1 MIYDWDIEKIGNQ
14 DRTYVMKIVVTFIQF
29 VIASFLPP
37 PHQWLPPR
45 DQAIY
50 TTELIVGKQCNSDT
64 ELVDNTLP
72 FAGKSR
78 WYNSLVPWITKASG
92 LHVPMMTLIYKNY

>member
-29 VIASFLPP
+29 VIASFLLP

-50 TTELIVGKQCNSDT
+50 TTELIVGKQCNI
-64 ELVDNTLP
+64 
-72 FAGKSR
+72 
-78 WYNSLVPWITKASG
+78 WSLRVEHSPLKF
-92 LHVPMMTLIYKNY
+92 LFVEEK